1 MWWRRIR
8 PESWATDNRS
18 PLIDLDV
25 VLAAAESVLND
36 TLHFEKIALTHVLR
50 LIRSFT
56 AAEPDTAGPPM
67 ATALTAGSEIDIS
80 LKMPAFPANLHTF
93 PATLFDYNG
102 VLANDETVHLAAFQ
116 GRARAARD
124 HAQRGGLLGEVSG
137 LR

>member
-1 MWWRRIR
+1 MVASHTTG
-8 PESWATDNRS
+8 ELGTDDGS

-67 ATALTAGSEIDIS
+67 Q
-80 LKMPAFPANLHTF
+80 PH
-93 PATLFDYNG
+93 
-102 VLANDETVHLAAFQ
+102 
-116 GRARAARD
+116 
-124 HAQRGGLLGEVSG
+124 
-137 LR
+137 